1 MLKRIHIN
9 NFRIFNDKEI
19 ILGKLLTV
27 LAGGNAT
34 GKSTVLGM
42 LGNSCELK
50 QNIAKTY
57 LNKSFRAEFS
67 EIFKGSMLHDASGS
81 NKYEIFMSNEDGTE
95 IDSKK
100 FRVAWQTLKKK
111 SYKRF
116 RLIPNGIVNGKKS
129 NEKFKLPVYYL
140 GLSRLYPVGEANI
153 EGIKTKSVVFKT
165 EDDKNWYIENYKKI
179 LSIKD
184 EISDVSGSTLSETS
198 KKTCIGINTKNYD
211 YLTNSAGQDNI
222 GQILLA
228 MLSFKKAK
236 EKMGDIWQ
244 GGLFLIDEFDAALH
258 PSAQNKLI
266 DILISFSKNT
276 NVQVVF
282 TTHSLSLLEYIS
294 TKTAYNNNDVN
305 NNIELNYF
313 STANLH
319 LDIDRNIDFQC
330 VKNDLLV
337 QASIVKPKI
346 KIYSEDAEARWFL
359 KHLLP
364 TSILERIQL
373 IDHTIGCEELIHLM
387 NADSDYFANNLIVFD
402 GDVDNNKKNKI
413 KLKQLGNFINLPGQ
427 NQNPEEVFYDYLR
440 SLTHD
445 HPYWST
451 TIARTLGFTITYFE
465 EHNPSQENEYSGEK
479 RIRYKKW
486 FNDHLEGFESTD
498 LYEYWK
504 NDNKDIV
511 KDFINDFIL
520 VFNKIAERTCLPEII
535 YNQKLE

>member
-9 NFRIFNDKEI
+9 DFRIFKDKEI

-67 EIFKGSMLHDASGS
+67 EIFKGSILHDLSGS
-81 NKYEIFMSNEDGTE
+81 NKYEIFMSDNNGVEL
-95 IDSKK
+95 DSRK
-100 FRVAWQTLKKK
+100 FRVAWQTLKTK

-116 RLIPNGIVNGKKS
+116 RLIPDGIVNGKKS
-129 NEKFKLPVYYL
+129 NEKFKIPVYYL

-153 EGIKTKSVVFKT
+153 EGMKTRTVVFKT
-165 EDDKNWYIENYKKI
+165 EEDKNWYILNYKRI
-179 LSIKD
+179 LSLKD
-184 EISDVSGSTLSETS
+184 EISDISGSTLSETS
-198 KKTCIGINTKNYD
+198 KKTGIGVNTEKYD

-228 MLSFKKAK
+228 MLSFMRAK
-236 EKMGDIWQ
+236 EKMGENWS
-244 GGLFLIDEFDAALH
+244 GGLFLIDEIDAALH

-266 DILISFSKNT
+266 DSLISFSKET
-276 NVQVVF
+276 GVQVIF
-282 TTHSLSLLEYIS
+282 TTHSLSLLEYVA
-294 TKTAYNNNDVN
+294 TKTAHNNNDRN

-313 STANLH
+313 STANVH

-330 VKNDLLV
+330 IKNDLLV
-337 QASIVKPKI
+337 QASITKPKI
-346 KIYSEDAEARWFL
+346 KVYSEDAEARWFL

-364 TSILERIQL
+364 QCVLDRIQL

-402 GDVDNNKKNKI
+402 GDVDDSKKNKI
-413 KLKQLGNFINLPGQ
+413 KLKQLGNYINLPGN

-440 SLTHD
+440 SLNEE
-445 HPYWST
+445 HPYWGT
-451 TIARTLGFTITYFE
+451 TITRTLGFTITYFE
-465 EHNPSQENEYSGEK
+465 EHNPSDEHEYSGEK

-498 LYEYWK
+498 LFEYWK
-504 NDNKDIV
+504 NDNKDKTKEFVSNFVSI
-511 KDFINDFIL
+511 
-520 VFNKIAERTCLPEII
+520 FNKIAKRTCLPEII
-535 YNQKLE
+535 YNNELE

>member
-9 NFRIFNDKEI
+9 DFRIFKDKEI
-19 ILGKLLTV
+19 ILGKQLTV

-67 EIFKGSMLHDASGS
+67 EIFKGSMLHDLSGS
-81 NKYEIFMSNEDGTE
+81 NKYEIFLSDANGVET
-95 IDSKK
+95 DSRK
-100 FRVAWQTLKKK
+100 FRVAWQTLKTK

-116 RLIPNGIVNGKKS
+116 RLIPNGIVNGRKS
-129 NEKFKLPVYYL
+129 NEKFKIPVYYL

-153 EGIKTKSVVFKT
+153 EGMKTRTVVFKT
-165 EDDKNWYIENYKKI
+165 EEDKNWYISSYKRI
-179 LSIKD
+179 LSLKD
-184 EISDVSGSTLSETS
+184 EISDISGSTLSETS
-198 KKTCIGINTKNYD
+198 KKTGIGVNTEKYD

-228 MLSFKKAK
+228 MLSFTKAR
-236 EKMGDIWQ
+236 EKMSENWV
-244 GGLFLIDEFDAALH
+244 GGLFLIDEIDAALH

-266 DILISFSKNT
+266 DSLISFSRET
-276 NVQVVF
+276 GVQVVF
-282 TTHSLSLLEYIS
+282 TTHSLSLLEYVV
-294 TKTAYNNNDVN
+294 TKTSHNNNDKN

-313 STANLH
+313 STANIH

-330 VKNDLLV
+330 IKNDLLV
-337 QASIVKPKI
+337 QASITKPKI

-364 TSILERIQL
+364 QCILERIQL

-387 NADSDYFANNLIVFD
+387 NADSDYFANNIIVFD
-402 GDVDNNKKNKI
+402 GDVDESKKNKI
-413 KLKQLGNFINLPGQ
+413 KLKQLGNYINLPGN

-440 SLTHD
+440 SLNEE
-445 HPYWST
+445 HPYWSA
-451 TIARTLGFTITYFE
+451 TITRTLGFTITYFE
-465 EHNPSQENEYSGEK
+465 EHNPSDEHEYSGEK

-498 LYEYWK
+498 LFEYWK
-504 NDNKDIV
+504 ADNRDKTKEFV
-511 KDFINDFIL
+511 SNFVS
-520 VFNKIAERTCLPEII
+520 VFNKIAKRTCLPEII
-535 YNQKLE
+535 YNHELE